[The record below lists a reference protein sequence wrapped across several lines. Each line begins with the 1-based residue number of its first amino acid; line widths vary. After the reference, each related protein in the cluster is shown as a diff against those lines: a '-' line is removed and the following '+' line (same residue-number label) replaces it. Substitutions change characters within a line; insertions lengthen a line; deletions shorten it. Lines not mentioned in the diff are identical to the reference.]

1 MGDHASNRDQGG
13 LLMISVERLAD
24 VFVSV
29 ADTLVDDFD
38 LMDFVHGLTATVAEL
53 TGAAAAGM
61 LLTDV
66 RGELVLLAAS
76 SDRAREVEYLQ
87 LEDAQGPCLD
97 SFRTG
102 TQVIEDNLPAASSR
116 WSSFAPRAVDAGFLS
131 VHTFPLRLRDKV
143 IGALDVFGAE
153 QGPLLEGDSRAVQAL
168 ADVATIAIIQERA
181 LVRADLLT
189 EQLEFALNS
198 RITIEQAKGAVA
210 RTFGISVDQAFE
222 VLRANARDGRV
233 RLTDL
238 AVSLLNEPS
247 RIDGLR
253 V

>member
-1 MGDHASNRDQGG
+1 
-13 LLMISVERLAD
+13 MISLERLAD

-38 LMDFVHGLTATVAEL
+38 LVDFLHQLTRTVTEI
-53 TGAAAAGM
+53 TGAAAAGL
-61 LLTDV
+61 LLTDL
-66 RGELVLLAAS
+66 RGELNLLAAS
-76 SDRAREVEYLQ
+76 DDPARELVFLQ
-87 LEDAQGPCLD
+87 LESGEGPCLD

-102 TQVIEDNLPAASSR
+102 TQVIEDNLSTARER
-116 WSSFAPRAVDAGFLS
+116 WSFFAPRAVDAGFLA

-143 IGALDVFGAE
+143 IGALDVFGAAR
-153 QGPLLEGDSRAVQAL
+153 GPLLAGGASAVQAL

-198 RITIEQAKGAVA
+198 RIAIEQAKGAVA
-210 RTFGISVDQAFE
+210 RVFDVNVDQAFE
-222 VLRANARDGRV
+222 ILRTHARRERI

-238 AVSLLNEPS
+238 ALEVLNNPS
-247 RIDGLR
+247 RIDNLR

>member
-1 MGDHASNRDQGG
+1 
-13 LLMISVERLAD
+13 MISVERLAD
-24 VFVSV
+24 VFVRV

-38 LMDFVHGLTATVAEL
+38 LVDFLHGLTVTVADI
-53 TGAAAAGM
+53 TGAAAAGI

-66 RGELVLLAAS
+66 RGDLNLLAAS
-76 SDRAREVEYLQ
+76 DDHSRGFESLQ
-87 LEDAQGPCLD
+87 LESAQGPCLD

-102 TQVIEDNLPAASSR
+102 LQVVEDDMAVAAEK
-116 WSSFAPRAVDAGFLS
+116 WPSFAPRAVEAGFLS

-153 QGPLLEGDSRAVQAL
+153 RGPLLDGGTTAVQAL

-198 RITIEQAKGAVA
+198 RIVIEQAKGAVA
-210 RTFGISVDQAFE
+210 RTFGITVDEAFE
-222 VLRANARDGRV
+222 VLRSHARSSRV

-238 AVSLLNEPS
+238 ALELLSDPQKIDSL
-247 RIDGLR
+247 RQAG
-253 V
+253 

>member
-1 MGDHASNRDQGG
+1 
-13 LLMISVERLAD
+13 MISVERLAD

-38 LMDFVHGLTATVAEL
+38 LMDFLHGLTTSVADL
-53 TGAAAAGM
+53 TGAAAAGI

-66 RGELVLLAAS
+66 RGDLNLLAAS
-76 SDRAREVEYLQ
+76 SDQARELEYLQ
-87 LEDAQGPCLD
+87 LESAEGPCLD
-97 SFRTG
+97 GFRTG
-102 TQVIEDNLPAASSR
+102 TQVIEDNLSAAAER
-116 WSSFAPRAVDAGFLS
+116 WSFFAPRAVDAGFLS

-143 IGALDVFGAE
+143 IGALDVFGVAR
-153 QGPLLEGDSRAVQAL
+153 GPLLDGDTSAVQAL

-198 RITIEQAKGAVA
+198 RIAIEQAKGAVA

-222 VLRANARDGRV
+222 LLRSHARSQRL

-238 AVSLLNEPS
+238 AVAVLNDPS
-247 RIDGLR
+247 RVDNLR
-253 V
+253 A

>member
-1 MGDHASNRDQGG
+1 
-13 LLMISVERLAD
+13 MISVERLAD

-38 LMDFVHGLTATVAEL
+38 LMDFLHGLTATVADI
-53 TGAAAAGM
+53 TDTAAAGI

-66 RGELVLLAAS
+66 RGDLNLLAAS
-76 SDRAREVEYLQ
+76 SDQARELEYLQ
-87 LEDAQGPCLD
+87 LENGQGPCLD

-102 TQVIEDNLPAASSR
+102 SQVIEDDLSTAVGR

-143 IGALDVFGAE
+143 IGALDVFGAAR
-153 QGPLLEGDSRAVQAL
+153 GPLLDGDTRAVQAL

-198 RITIEQAKGAVA
+198 RIAIEQAKGAVA
-210 RTFGISVDQAFE
+210 RSFGISVDQAFE
-222 VLRANARDGRV
+222 LLRSHARSQRI

-238 AVSLLNEPS
+238 AVEMLNDPVKIDSL
-247 RIDGLR
+247 RAR
-253 V
+253 

>member
-1 MGDHASNRDQGG
+1 
-13 LLMISVERLAD
+13 MISLERLAD

-38 LMDFVHGLTATVAEL
+38 LMDFLHGLATSVADL
-53 TGAAAAGM
+53 TGAAAAGI

-66 RGELVLLAAS
+66 RGELNLLAAS
-76 SDRAREVEYLQ
+76 SDQARELEYLQ
-87 LEDAQGPCLD
+87 LESAQGPCLD
-97 SFRTG
+97 SFRMG
-102 TQVIEDNLPAASSR
+102 TQVIEDNLSAAAER

-153 QGPLLEGDSRAVQAL
+153 RGPLLDGDTLAVQAL

-198 RITIEQAKGAVA
+198 RIAIEQAKGAVA

-222 VLRANARDGRV
+222 MLRSHARSQRI

-238 AVSLLNEPS
+238 AVELLNEPS
-247 RIDGLR
+247 RIDTLR
-253 V
+253 A